1 MIKTFKIL
9 KINLSFVF
17 RHKWDEKSKE
27 RMDMT
32 FRDYRIGFWFRKR
45 QIVGSN
51 NFKNVNKW
59 SSNLVNSYTIG
70 VDLFIAKFWIS
81 FDLNG
86 MHLNVC

>member
-1 MIKTFKIL
+1 MIKTLKIL

-17 RHKWDEKSKE
+17 RHKWDKKSKE

-59 SSNLVNSYTIG
+59 SSNLVNSYTVG
-70 VDLFIAKFWIS
+70 ADLFIAKFWIS
-81 FDLNG
+81 FDFNG